1 MMNRK
6 VAPTL
11 NLENLT
17 CVICC
22 CAYPSNAAD
31 YKGDGGDEND
41 LKDGDGNE
49 DGRQD
54 SSSPEKDL
62 HGPEKS
68 SKFFLTLPSLCRSKK
83 DKFKNKA
90 AGCHRLVRDTEIVHS
105 SSANQNQI
113 QKEKGSD

>member
-6 VAPTL
+6 VAPAL

-17 CVICC
+17 CVIHC
-22 CAYPSNAAD
+22 CAYPSTAD
-31 YKGDGGDEND
+31 EGDGGDEDN
-41 LKDGDGNE
+41 LKDGDANE

-54 SSSPEKDL
+54 SSSSEKDL
-62 HGPEKS
+62 HGPEKPR
-68 SKFFLTLPSLCRSKK
+68 KFFLTLPSLRRSQK

-90 AGCHRLVRDTEIVHS
+90 ARCDRLVGDAEVLHS
-105 SSANQNQI
+105 SSANQNQV